1 MAVTTRL
8 ELATPGVTSRC
19 SDQTELSHLDSGR
32 GGRRIS
38 SHGPGLCGWRWLA
51 ALSAH
56 RSCPSHGAGLT
67 QSSDRRGSSVSTNP
81 RDPAESHAR
90 HEHGALPSELSR
102 PSGWPP
108 GTDPGAT
115 WHSPNLAT
123 SRRRLGSPAGLV
135 SK

>member
-1 MAVTTRL
+1 
-8 ELATPGVTSRC
+8 
-19 SDQTELSHLDSGR
+19 
-32 GGRRIS
+32 
-38 SHGPGLCGWRWLA
+38 
-51 ALSAH
+51 
-56 RSCPSHGAGLT
+56 LT

-135 SK
+135 RKPPDHTRLPVPGGQAGHSTTSRTGGASHPGTWPHSGAGQIIKPAPQSWPPLLFTRITPTNLP